1 MLKEKICI
9 KCNDN
14 YSYTICPFFIN
25 SYNYILNQREDG
37 VYNSM
42 NDMARDIVTSK
53 LNNIKYYFPIR
64 NENVNVRDFIPY
76 YEVQGK
82 VEQTLIDAVYPY
94 KNGIYNISGKKNA
107 GYIIRLCCYDREWH
121 KNLKITSFKELYVDG
136 NPALDI
142 TLPKD
147 LSNIKM
153 RLNIEKSQPI
163 ILRGNNNLITNNILN
178 QISNLS
184 SLDLRKCNIEGNLN
198 YFNIIL
204 NDCDVKG
211 TIHTKDNLHTNIS
224 RLECDKIVCK
234 EFRLRGTSSLG
245 ESKYNIKELY
255 CDNIV
260 TRFEYK
266 DPINIKYLYIGS
278 DDGFRIETGN
288 YKVQGRFKYGWK
300 QNYIYMNIDTL
311 DLKCRDRFNF
321 DLRGDHISGVI
332 TINNVLVNKDCKLT
346 FSGGTNIITTV
357 KNCNDKSIKEPNKK
371 TLYLTV

>member
-9 KCNDN
+9 KCKDE
-14 YSYTICPFFIN
+14 YFYTICPFSIN
-25 SYNYILNQREDG
+25 SYDYFLNQRENEI
-37 VYNSM
+37 YNS
-42 NDMARDIVTSK
+42 K
-53 LNNIKYYFPIR
+53 HNIYYFPIK
-64 NENVNVRDFIPY
+64 NVNVNTKDFIRY
-76 YEVQGK
+76 YEVQGNI
-82 VEQTLIDAVYPY
+82 EQTFIDAIYPY

-107 GYIIRLCCYDREWH
+107 GYIIRLCCYDRGWPKE
-121 KNLKITSFKELYVDG
+121 LKITSFKELYVEG

-153 RLNIEKSQPI
+153 RLNIEKSRPI
-163 ILRGNNNLITNNILN
+163 ILRGNNNLITDNILN
-178 QISNLS
+178 QISHLS
-184 SLDLRKCNIEGNLN
+184 SLDLRKCNIQGNLN
-198 YFNIIL
+198 YFHVSLDN
-204 NDCDVKG
+204 CDVKG
-211 TIHTKDNLHTNIS
+211 NNIYTKEDLYSNIS
-224 RLECDKIVCK
+224 RLDCDKIVCK
-234 EFRLRGTSSLG
+234 KFSLRGTSSLG

-266 DPINIKYLYIGS
+266 DLIDIKYLYIGS
-278 DDGFRIETGN
+278 DEGFRIETGN
-288 YKVQGRFKYGWK
+288 YKVHGRFKYGWK

-311 DLKCRDRFNF
+311 DLKGRDKFNF

-346 FSGGTNIITTV
+346 FSGGLNIITTV
-357 KNCNDKSIKEPNKK
+357 KNCNDKPIKEPNKK